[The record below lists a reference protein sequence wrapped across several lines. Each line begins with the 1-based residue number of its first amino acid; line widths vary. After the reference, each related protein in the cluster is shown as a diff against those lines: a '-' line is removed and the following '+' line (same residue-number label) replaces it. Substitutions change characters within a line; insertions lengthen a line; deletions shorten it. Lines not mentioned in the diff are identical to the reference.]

1 MNRQTSF
8 LLGACVKAFVG
19 TNPTG
24 ELITSGLSVIREEPA
39 AAPPGLPRIR

>member
-24 ELITSGLSVIREEPA
+24 ELITSGLLVIRSELLNTP
-39 AAPPGLPRIR
+39 